1 MAKRLGDRPMVTITT
16 RLYDAEKESIAAA
29 ARSMGISPC
38 SFVRAAIL
46 KQLKELQIQ

>member
-16 RLYDAEKESIAAA
+16 RLCDTEKEGISAA

-38 SFVRAAIL
+38 SLVRQAIRR
-46 KQLKELQIQ
+46 QLEALEAS